1 MTNTHRFRTLLED
14 TILYSDYVNSQEFQG
29 TRAMSESKQTPT
41 HGPDSFPIFGTIDS
55 VLGGKN
61 RVFEICDVFPV
72 ELLLHSS
79 QSSPKQRPKISF
91 YEYFK

>member
-1 MTNTHRFRTLLED
+1 MLIHKNFKEQERCRK
-14 TILYSDYVNSQEFQG
+14 VNKPPPPLPI
-29 TRAMSESKQTPT
+29 RH
-41 HGPDSFPIFGTIDS
+41 HGPDSFPIFETIDS

-79 QSSPKQRPKISF
+79 QSSPKQKPKNRWLAPV
-91 YEYFK
+91 